1 MSYWRLFYHIVWATK
16 GREPLI
22 DAEHE
27 ATVTRIVQ
35 AVCRESGAVVHAM
48 GFMPDHVHVAVSIP
62 PRIAV
67 SDFVQQL
74 KGGSSYQMNRPDAW
88 FRWQPEYGVVSFG
101 ERALPDVVAYV
112 QNQRVRHAAEHLWPK
127 FERIERDRG
136 EALVQ

>member
-35 AVCRESGAVVHAM
+35 TICRESGAVMHAV
-48 GFMPDHVHVAVSIP
+48 GFMPDHVHVAVSVP

-74 KGGSSYQMNRPDAW
+74 KGGSSYQMKRPDGW

-101 ERALPDVVAYV
+101 ERALPDVVTYV
-112 QNQRVRHAAEHLWPK
+112 RNQRERHAAKELWPT
-127 FERIERDRG
+127 FERVEREREG
-136 EALVQ
+136 